1 MFRNLRN
8 EIILLNADVKNVAN
22 SEKAKKLRKK
32 LFNIGIPLTVIGLA
46 GVFTCFVLF
55 TCFGIQSVQEG
66 VGFPSAILVPF
77 FLIIPFAIMGS
88 IGTSLISIASKIV
101 ITSYTANLVDSV
113 VRDTCPN
120 CGNTLN
126 GNENFCSKCGT
137 AVQKKCPKCGHINKK
152 ENCFCEQCGER
163 ID

>member
-32 LFNIGIPLTVIGLA
+32 LFNIGIPLAVIGLA

-55 TCFGIQSVQEG
+55 TCFGIQSAQEG

-88 IGTSLISIASKIV
+88 IGTSLISIASKII